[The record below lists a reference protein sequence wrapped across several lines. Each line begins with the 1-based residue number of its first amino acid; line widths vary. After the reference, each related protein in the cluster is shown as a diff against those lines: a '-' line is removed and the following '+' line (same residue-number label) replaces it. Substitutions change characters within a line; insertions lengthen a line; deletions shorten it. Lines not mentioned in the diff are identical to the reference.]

1 MKWRVTV
8 LLLLASLALSYRGM
22 AVYTRY
28 FSPELSTRANFR
40 ANYQAGAMVV
50 NEVDFECR
58 WPGERKELCTEE
70 PHPGDRI
77 QEIYDG
83 QGNGGAISGFFD
95 YGALLRPINASEPWT
110 MVVDRRMESGE
121 SKRLTFA
128 MPPAQP
134 FERTT
139 RQWLIAL
146 GFDIYL
152 PLLALAAALII
163 GLMKPKDKL
172 AFLAALLF
180 LGFATSFRQEVSQF
194 PIFWREVALL
204 LRTTAY
210 CFAPYLILKFFLRYP
225 DRSPLDR
232 RAPWLSPLFL
242 LLASGIYLL
251 ELAVRGSGYF
261 SFALFERVLAALS
274 SLGLTVGL
282 GNMVFRIFAAVATL
296 LSLVSLTWNTVR
308 AETRSDRRRM
318 IIILM
323 GALAGLPPFCALYLT
338 ETGIFEA
345 PFGIMV
351 VAIPLIGLFP
361 LSFVYAIAKYRIFGI
376 KIILRRGLKYALV
389 SRGFLFVEGVLIF
402 LALYFAA
409 GPLLAGLLPGS
420 DSNLTSIGIAAATLG
435 LVAGT
440 RKLNRLVVP
449 KIDRRFFRDAYDT
462 RRILTELGR
471 AVRRLVSRPDQLLT
485 KVADEISAALHPDRM
500 AIFLTDVY
508 WPQLEPL
515 DGEDSCLYEAG
526 EESLD
531 AHRFRSFLHRDFVH
545 SAGESSRRSNLP
557 DGALLA
563 GRVSLSKLL
572 QGSIGREPETME
584 VYPLLDSRQDRNQLD
599 LLPEGMLEEESLYRR
614 FDTQLVVP
622 LATAGRVI
630 GFMLLGEKLSEEP
643 YTREDKELLLS
654 VAEQVATALDYCQLI
669 CSVAEQRE
677 LRKEIQIAQDVQARL
692 FPQERPPLRTL
703 DYTGDCR
710 SAHGVGGDYYDFL
723 ALGPS
728 HLGIT
733 VADIAGKGLS
743 ASLLMAS
750 LQALVRSHAPSL
762 ADNLREFAR
771 EVNRHLCESTDDA
784 RFATLFF
791 GIYDDETRTLRYLN
805 AGHNPPILIRAGG
818 EIQRLGVGGMVLGL
832 FEENRYEEGR
842 VALEKD
848 DLLVIFSDGIV
859 EAANRKEEQFGDAAL
874 VDVIKRNNSLP
885 PGELLSRI
893 AEEVD
898 GFAGPVPPADDMTLI
913 VARVV

>member
-8 LLLLASLALSYRGM
+8 LLLLAVLAVAYRGM

-28 FSPELSTRANFR
+28 FSPELSTRASFR
-40 ANYQAGAMVV
+40 ADYQNGAMVV
-50 NEVDFECR
+50 NEVDLECS
-58 WPGERKELCTEE
+58 WPGEDKEICTAE
-70 PHPGDRI
+70 PHPGDRV

-83 QGNGGAISGFFD
+83 QGNGGAVGGFFD
-95 YGALLRPINASEPWT
+95 YGALLRPINADEPWT
-110 MVVDRRMESGE
+110 MVVERPMQSGAAQ
-121 SKRLTFA
+121 RITFA
-128 MPPAQP
+128 MPPSTP
-134 FERTT
+134 FELTT
-139 RQWLIAL
+139 RQLLIGL

-152 PLLALAAALII
+152 PLLALAAALFI
-163 GLMKPKDKL
+163 GMMKPSDKM

-180 LGFATSFRQEVSQF
+180 LVFATSFRQDVSQF
-194 PIFWREVALL
+194 PLFWREIALL

-210 CFAPYLILKFFLRYP
+210 CFAPYLILKFFLCFP

-242 LLASGIYLL
+242 SLASGIFVL
-251 ELAVRGSGYF
+251 ELAVRDSGYF
-261 SFALFERVLAALS
+261 SFELFENILVTLGS
-274 SLGLTVGL
+274 VGLTVEL
-282 GNMVFRIFAAVATL
+282 GNMFFRIFVAVAIL
-296 LSLVSLTWNTVR
+296 LSLVSLAWNTVR
-308 AETRSDRRRM
+308 AETQSDRRRM

-338 ETGIFEA
+338 DTGLLEA

-361 LSFVYAIAKYRIFGI
+361 ISFVYAIAKYRIFGI

-402 LALYFAA
+402 LALYFGA
-409 GPLLAGLLPGS
+409 GPMLAELMPGS

-435 LVAGT
+435 LMAGT

-449 KIDRRFFRDAYDT
+449 KIDKRFFRDAYDT

-471 AVRRLVSRPDQLLT
+471 AVRRLVSQPDQLLT

-500 AIFLTDVY
+500 AIFLTDVS
-508 WPQLEPL
+508 WPHLEPPQG
-515 DGEDSCLYEAG
+515 DDVCRFEVDEDSLDERRFLSFLYREFVPPG
-526 EESLD
+526 EEP
-531 AHRFRSFLHRDFVH
+531 
-545 SAGESSRRSNLP
+545 SRRSDLP

-563 GRVSLSKLL
+563 GRISLSRLL
-572 QGSIGREPETME
+572 YGSIGREPETME
-584 VYPLLDSRQDRNQLD
+584 VYPLLGSR
-599 LLPEGMLEEESLYRR
+599 PERMLEEESLYKR
-614 FDTQLVVP
+614 FNTQLVVP
-622 LATAGRVI
+622 LATAGRVL

-669 CSVAEQRE
+669 CRVAEQRE
-677 LRKEIQIAQDVQARL
+677 FRKEIQIAQDVQARL

-703 DYTGDCR
+703 DYVGDCR
-710 SAHGVGGDYYDFL
+710 SALGVGGDYYDFL
-723 ALGPS
+723 SLGPS
-728 HLGIT
+728 RLGLT

-762 ADNLREFAR
+762 SGNLREFAR
-771 EVNRHLCESTDDA
+771 EINRHLCESTDDA

-791 GIYDDETRTLRYLN
+791 GVYDDQTRTLRYLN
-805 AGHNPPILIRAGG
+805 AGHNPPILIRSGG
-818 EIQRLGVGGMVLGL
+818 EIQRLGVGGMVLGV
-832 FEENRYEEGR
+832 FEENRYQEGR
-842 VALEKD
+842 VALHPG

-859 EAANRKEEQFGDAAL
+859 EAANRQEEQFGDTAL
-874 VDVIKRNNSLP
+874 VDLIKRNNSLP
-885 PGELLSRI
+885 PGELLSLI
-893 AEEVD
+893 AAEVD
-898 GFAGPVPPADDMTLI
+898 SFAGPVPPADDMTMI